1 MLGERLQAEIIV
13 TGDEIISGQILD
25 TNSQWLSQ
33 RLEELGVHVMYHT
46 AVGDDIEAIAGVIRQ
61 AIGRSDIVLVTGG
74 LGPTPADLTREAI
87 AQAVGR
93 KLVLNEEALESIRQL
108 FARRQRPMPP
118 RNEKQAMLPEGARAI
133 PNLNG
138 TAPGIDLEVDR
149 ADGKKC
155 RLVALPGV
163 PAEMREMWTHQV
175 LGRLRQAGLGA
186 RMILHRRLHA
196 FGAGES
202 QIVAMLPGLI
212 KTDEGPQV
220 GITAQEGTITL
231 RIAVEGPTLEACQ
244 AAAEPIIEQIRQK
257 LGHLLFGE
265 EDDGLEDAVIRLL
278 RQRQQRLAV
287 VEWGTEGLVNRL
299 LAGVPE
305 GAGFYLGGLVVADA
319 AGLKQ
324 ALGLADEVLQQAGV
338 RSAATAEAMARRVRE
353 IFPTDWS
360 LAVPCFPPYHP
371 QAEKP
376 ELAALALAR
385 PDGSVK
391 SRTLP
396 YAAHPA
402 MLKVLFAK
410 HALNF
415 LRLELLGVGS

>member
-1 MLGERLQAEIIV
+1 MDERLEAEIVV
-13 TGDEIISGQILD
+13 TGDEITSGQILD

-33 RLEELGVHVMYHT
+33 RLEELGVHVRYHT
-46 AVGDDIEAIAGVIRQ
+46 AVGDDIETIAGVIRQ
-61 AIGRSDIVLVTGG
+61 AVGRSDIVVVTGG
-74 LGPTPADLTREAI
+74 LGPTPADVTREAI

-118 RNEKQAMLPEGARAI
+118 RNEKQAMLPEGARPIA
-133 PNLNG
+133 NLNG

-155 RLVALPGV
+155 RLFALPGV

-175 LGRLRQAGLGA
+175 VGRLRQAGVGT
-186 RMILHRRLHA
+186 RMILRRRLHA

-212 KTDEGPQV
+212 KAAEGPQV
-220 GITAQEGTITL
+220 GITAHEGTITL

-244 AAAEPIIEQIRQK
+244 AAAEPIVQQIRQK
-257 LGHLLFGE
+257 LGHLVFGE
-265 EDDGLEDAVIRLL
+265 EDEGLEHAVIQLL
-278 RQRQQRLAV
+278 RQRRQNLAV
-287 VEWGTEGLVNRL
+287 VEWGTEGLVNRF
-299 LAGVPE
+299 LASVPE
-305 GAGFYLGGLVVADA
+305 GAGFYLGGLVVADPS
-319 AGLKQ
+319 GLKQ
-324 ALGLADEVLQQAGV
+324 ALNLPEQLLQQHGL
-338 RSAATAEAMARRVRE
+338 RSAAVAEVMARRLSE
-353 IFPTDWS
+353 LFQTDWA
-360 LAVPCFPPYHP
+360 LAVPCFPPFDP

-376 ELAALALAR
+376 ELAALALAH
-385 PDGSVK
+385 PGGAK

-415 LRLELLGVGS
+415 LRLELLGAGS